1 VTVKEELHSLVDLLD
16 DEDAEEALDYL
27 RWLASDSETLSED
40 DWAAVREGEAQV
52 ARGEYTTLAE
62 LHRLFDG

>member
-1 VTVKEELHSLVDLLD
+1 VTVKEELHSRVDLLD

-27 RWLASDSETLSED
+27 RWLASDTETLSEE

-52 ARGEYTTLAE
+52 ARGEYTILLSRATSSV
-62 LHRLFDG
+62 R